1 MDVYSFCM
9 FSNPPPTHALV
20 LLVIRHVLKYW
31 DIFWTC
37 ISSLYCFEHHVSFT
51 KNPHFTH
58 KVCTI
63 VKLLCAIYFLCYW
76 VSKCLFKVCLR
87 MHIVYAQ
94 PLISKDMI
102 IVDRPQLNF
111 MISGKC
117 FRQRVSYLVHRRI
130 HTGVMPYRCTACD
143 KSFRYKVGERIEI
156 TSAMMFLMIWA

>member
-1 MDVYSFCM
+1 MYWTVDTYFECAFLPFTVSKHCM
-9 FSNPPPTHALV
+9 Y
-20 LLVIRHVLKYW
+20 LLQ
-31 DIFWTC
+31 
-37 ISSLYCFEHHVSFT
+37 

-63 VKLLCAIYFLCYW
+63 VTLSCASYFFCYW
-76 VSKCLFKVCLR
+76 VSKCLFKMYLC

-94 PLISKDMI
+94 PLISKDVI
-102 IVDRPQLNF
+102 LVNRPQLNF

-143 KSFRYKVGERIEI
+143 KSFRYKVEERIEI
-156 TSAMMFLMIWA
+156 TSAMMFLMLWS

>member
-1 MDVYSFCM
+1 MSITSAC
-9 FSNPPPTHALV
+9 SLIPPPGNQACLE
-20 LLVIRHVLKYW
+20 LLIHILNLHFLPLLFPNIMCVFYQ
-31 DIFWTC
+31 
-37 ISSLYCFEHHVSFT
+37 
-51 KNPHFTH
+51 KNPHFTY
-58 KVCTI
+58 KVCII
-63 VKLLCAIYFLCYW
+63 VKLSCAIYFLFYW
-76 VSKCLFKVCLR
+76 VSKCLFKMCLH

-143 KSFRYKVGERIEI
+143 KSFRYKVGERIEV
-156 TSAMMFLMIWA
+156 TSTLMFLIIWA